1 MVDTTQESGAPAAD
15 LADAERMMATAAA
28 CGGVLAGFGL
38 DPSEALATVEAA
50 GDQMRAALERLVAGE

>member
-1 MVDTTQESGAPAAD
+1 MVDFKPRHDVPTAD

-50 GDQMRAALERLVAGE
+50 GEQMRTALERLAAGE